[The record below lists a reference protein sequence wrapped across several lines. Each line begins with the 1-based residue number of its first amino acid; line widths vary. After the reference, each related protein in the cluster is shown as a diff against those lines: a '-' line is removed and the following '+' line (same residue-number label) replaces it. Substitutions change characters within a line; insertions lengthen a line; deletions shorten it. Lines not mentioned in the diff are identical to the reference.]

1 MSPTNGDELMFLVL
15 ICSDE
20 HRPQTSADSE
30 YLWSRLAVGENQR
43 AKYQNVLICEPS
55 TYADPSKKVVPHKVR
70 AVVLCTFFA
79 YSK

>member
-20 HRPQTSADSE
+20 HHPQTSAESD
-30 YLWSRLAVGENQR
+30 YLLCRVAVGENQR
-43 AKYQNVLICEPS
+43 AKDQNVLICEPS

-70 AVVLCTFFA
+70 TVVLCTFL
-79 YSK
+79 